1 MDETRSLVPLLIAF
15 VDLTRYSAQSQ
26 KVSDSELADTIDAY
40 YELVAAA
47 VDAAHGTLVKFVGD
61 GVLLVFPEQAVD
73 RAVEMLVGLK
83 ESVDEFMIERG
94 WECRLTAKAH
104 FGTAVEGSFGARDA
118 KRYDV
123 IGKAV
128 NTAARLESTGITL
141 SVEAFR
147 KLAPE
152 LSALFKEHTPG
163 TYIRAGDKLPARKGI
178 R

>member
-1 MDETRSLVPLLIAF
+1 MAETRSLVPLLIVF

-26 KVSDSELADTIDAY
+26 RVSDSELADTIDAY
-40 YELVAAA
+40 YEFVAAA

-61 GVLLVFPEQAVD
+61 GVLLVFPEGAVD
-73 RAVEMLVGLK
+73 RAVEMLVALK

-104 FGTAVEGSFGARDA
+104 FGTAVAGPFGARDA

-123 IGKAV
+123 IGKVV

-141 SVEAFR
+141 SVEAFG

-152 LSALFKEHTPG
+152 LRPLFKKHTPI
-163 TYIRAGDKLPARKGI
+163 TYIRAGDQRPTWKGI